1 MQIYTTTPLFSAD
14 SFLRVFLDPGVTEE
28 WSENSFLDIP
38 SFLVLMLLLLLL
50 IHTKGKF
57 DLGYISKPYYFH
69 LYSLPQ
75 ARCIL
80 LHLLYCVCGV
90 LSHSVISDSLQPN
103 GLYLSRVLCP
113 WYFPGKNTG
122 VGCHFLLL
130 GIFLMQEWTCVGRQV
145 LYHCA
150 TQEALEWKQMIIEP
164 NTDKQIRDRVLSVSC
179 FLKKSILSIASSPK
193 PIAFMKCLMLL
204 K

>member
-1 MQIYTTTPLFSAD
+1 MQIYTTPLFSVD

-38 SFLVLMLLLLLL
+38 SLLVLMLLLLLL
-50 IHTKGKF
+50 THTNGKF

-69 LYSLPQ
+69 LYSFPQ
-75 ARCIL
+75 TGCIL

-113 WYFPGKNTG
+113 WYFPGKNTR

-130 GIFLMQEWTCVGRQV
+130 GSSWCRNAPALAGRFFTTV
-145 LYHCA
+145 
-150 TQEALEWKQMIIEP
+150 P
-164 NTDKQIRDRVLSVSC
+164 
-179 FLKKSILSIASSPK
+179 PGK
-193 PIAFMKCLMLL
+193 PWSENENRTKYR
-204 K
+204 